1 MQLINK
7 CNKCFLFL
15 FVTDLFDKYA
25 WAVFLKEMKGAALF
39 DAFQSALDD
48 SKRKPKKKYVSTKA
62 VKFITC
68 LLKRGWMA
76 IT

>member
-15 FVTDLFDKYA
+15 FVIDLFDKYA

-48 SKRKPKKKYVSTKA
+48 SKRKPKKNVSTKA

>member
-7 CNKCFLFL
+7 YNKCFLFL
-15 FVTDLFDKYA
+15 FVIDLFDKYA

-48 SKRKPKKKYVSTKA
+48 SKRKPKKNM
-62 VKFITC
+62 C
-68 LLKRGWMA
+68 RPRQ
-76 IT
+76 